1 MFNLFFLKFP
11 PYQNPSPQILHK
23 SINNQQANTA
33 NLSPSQNTNSSPI
46 ISTPR
51 QGHQFKVKTFD
62 KPKNCEHCTSVMIGF
77 RRQGTICDKCQFTC
91 HVHCARNAM
100 NICPIPE
107 EARRMNK
114 GFKIKEG
121 VGTAY
126 DGVVKVPK
134 PAGVKK
140 GWQRMKMTL
149 CDFKLYLFEMQ
160 EKTDQVSCAISQA
173 LDMRD
178 QFFTIT
184 ECSHEDVIHAQKR
197 HVPLIFRISVSS
209 VVASSSNAQQSN
221 SLPNNNN
228 SSSQQQQ
235 FFDNSS
241 SSFQSF
247 SQNSN
252 SCNTNQN
259 NTNNSNN
266 NSSNLLKRSSYN
278 QLILVDN
285 PTEKRKWMN
294 TINEL
299 NTKLRLPDHPKNP
312 DDLPLPLNL
321 FEAYDSSLQFLQQE
335 KLHCAMVCSEN
346 SDISSE
352 KVILGTEEGMY
363 CLDTNKDEIVQI
375 DAKRQIHAI
384 IC

>member
-1 MFNLFFLKFP
+1 MSLFFKKVLKFP
-11 PYQNPSPQILHK
+11 PYPSNSNPSPQILHK
-23 SINNQQANTA
+23 NNQQQQTTTTQQQNQQFSPNTH
-33 NLSPSQNTNSSPI
+33 NSSAI

-160 EKTDQVSCAISQA
+160 EKTDRQGNPENCRMELPQV
-173 LDMRD
+173 L
-178 QFFTIT
+178 
-184 ECSHEDVIHAQKR
+184 
-197 HVPLIFRISVSS
+197 
-209 VVASSSNAQQSN
+209 
-221 SLPNNNN
+221 
-228 SSSQQQQ
+228 
-235 FFDNSS
+235 
-241 SSFQSF
+241 
-247 SQNSN
+247 
-252 SCNTNQN
+252 
-259 NTNNSNN
+259 
-266 NSSNLLKRSSYN
+266 
-278 QLILVDN
+278 
-285 PTEKRKWMN
+285 
-294 TINEL
+294 
-299 NTKLRLPDHPKNP
+299 
-312 DDLPLPLNL
+312 
-321 FEAYDSSLQFLQQE
+321 
-335 KLHCAMVCSEN
+335 EN
-346 SDISSE
+346 
-352 KVILGTEEGMY
+352 
-363 CLDTNKDEIVQI
+363 
-375 DAKRQIHAI
+375 
-384 IC
+384 